1 MDLKKLDT
9 VAGSNEGFEL
19 QLHDPATLAPLGIFI
34 EVLGQDGAEFRKVQ
48 SEQNKQ
54 RIAKMTKSGVFR
66 AGAAT
71 AGEME
76 SDMVEVLAACTKSW
90 RDETEEAE
98 EAGTSDKITVGGEAI
113 ACTRAAAAKL
123 YTDYPWIREQVA
135 AAVTDRANFLR
146 R

>member
-9 VAGSNEGFEL
+9 VTGSNAGFEL
-19 QLHDPATLAPLGIFI
+19 QLYDPATLMPLGIFI
-34 EVLGQDGAEFRKVQ
+34 EVLGQDGAEFRRVQ

-76 SDMVEVLAACTKSW
+76 ADMIEVLAACTKAW
-90 RDETEEAE
+90 RDETEEAKA
-98 EAGTSDKITVGGEAI
+98 AGTYDKITVGGEMFT
-113 ACTRAAAAKL
+113 CTRAAAAKL